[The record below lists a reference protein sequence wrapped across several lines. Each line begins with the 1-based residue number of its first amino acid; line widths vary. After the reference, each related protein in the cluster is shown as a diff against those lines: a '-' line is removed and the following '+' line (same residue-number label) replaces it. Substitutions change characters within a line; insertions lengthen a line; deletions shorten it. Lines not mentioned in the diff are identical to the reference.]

1 MTDSPGWVSL
11 GRSVT
16 DALGTAGLRRLQ
28 LAWTICA
35 IGSWIF
41 FIALA
46 VYAYDV
52 GGTAA
57 VGLAAV
63 VRMIPAG
70 LAAPL
75 GGLVA
80 DRYSRRDVLLWVSVG
95 RTAVLAG
102 VTAAVALDGPLALV
116 LVLAALDTTIAGT
129 RRPAQAALLPWLAAT
144 PRQLAASNALASAID
159 NAAFL
164 VGSLLAGTLIAAAS
178 TEAAFGATA
187 ALFAAAVVPVAI
199 IQRDPVPEYRA
210 GGGEEGPLQEVA
222 SGFQTVAAN
231 RGLRLV
237 VLLLAAST
245 LIEGAVDV
253 LVVVVAIQ
261 LLDLGG
267 AGVGWLNSAWGVGG
281 LVGGAAALSLL
292 TRGRLAS
299 GLAFGALLIGVPL
312 AAMALLTELAV
323 ALLMLV
329 ALGVGYALVEIA
341 GNTLLQRLTSD
352 EVLARAFAV
361 VESSYWLTTGI
372 GAMLAPL
379 LVSLL
384 GPRGA
389 LLLLGAL
396 LPVLV
401 ALRWAPLARLEA
413 GARVPERTFRLLR
426 DVTVFAPLPLATVE
440 DLSRRVTELRISP
453 GEIVI
458 REGDTGDHFYVI
470 ADGILDVSQ
479 GTASLSTMEGGEF
492 FGEIALLR
500 DVPRTA
506 TVTARTHGLLYAL
519 EREVFIT
526 AVTGHR
532 YTSRTVES
540 VAAARLAAG

>member
-11 GRSVT
+11 GRSVR

-57 VGLAAV
+57 VGLAAL

-210 GGGEEGPLQEVA
+210 GGGEEGPLQE
-222 SGFQTVAAN
+222 
-231 RGLRLV
+231 LV